1 MGAERGTYIGDIEI
15 PWEALQTKL
24 YHSRTF
30 QTYYGGRISLAGLG
44 HIVCELRQNCGK
56 EGLEDLAHFVKDL
69 KNKPTEISRHKAID
83 AKREDAQKMAAYALG
98 STNEGH
104 FDQ

>member
-1 MGAERGTYIGDIEI
+1 M
-15 PWEALQTKL
+15 
-24 YHSRTF
+24 
-30 QTYYGGRISLAGLG
+30 AGLG